1 MYWKKL
7 VSDDEHFLLKKT
19 YISNIFLLVTSVFW
33 YKQKN
38 FPSLFI
44 NLHIGVLTWLSP
56 SEQNAYYITKGSY
69 DLL

>member
-56 SEQNAYYITKGSY
+56 SEQNAYYITEGSY
-69 DLL
+69 DLS